1 MISTDFHALSI
12 DESKARGLLIF
23 RLAENITAVLV
34 HEHVKK
40 QVERSGIGTL
50 TWLAPEEWA
59 G

>member
-1 MISTDFHALSI
+1 M
-12 DESKARGLLIF
+12 F

-34 HEHVKK
+34 HEHVKD
-40 QVERSGIGTL
+40 QVERGGISTL